1 MVTWHRLTTVLV
13 LAPSMEVRLNSRT
26 SIKFSGGTMANI
38 ETSASRTELT
48 DSLLHTNWK
57 RVMVGL
63 VCGLAA
69 GMFMLILTTFFGL
82 PDDGKLW
89 WIQLLGSVCYGG
101 QAMAYAAPGNV
112 FMTGFIVHFA
122 IAGLCGL
129 IMGKATR
136 SGNFSNLIMYGIVL
150 GGLCWLASNMF
161 APDFVDQ
168 GRLHSFGQ
176 WARVFV
182 FVPFG
187 ACLGFFMALASKA
200 LKV

>member
-1 MVTWHRLTTVLV
+1 
-13 LAPSMEVRLNSRT
+13 
-26 SIKFSGGTMANI
+26 MAHY

-57 RVMVGL
+57 RVIVG
-63 VCGLAA
+63 VICGIAA
-69 GMFMLILTTFFGL
+69 GMLMLILTTFFGL

-89 WIQLLGSVCYGG
+89 WIQLLGTACYGG
-101 QAMAYAAPGNV
+101 QAMAYSAGSNV
-112 FMTGFIVHFA
+112 YVSGFILHFA
-122 IAGLCGL
+122 IAALCGL

-136 SGNFSNLIMYGIVL
+136 SSNIGNLVVYGIVL
-150 GGLCWLASNMF
+150 GGLCWLSSNMF

-200 LKV
+200 LKL